1 MKQGT
6 LYASRLKKAFGKC
19 RRLSPDSE
27 IPESDDPMRRL
38 AIGVLGVTSGE
49 QLAERA
55 VNILLSNMVDWNEV
69 RVSSPVEVQK
79 ALGDALP
86 DGLTAARHLISALQ
100 AVFDREDAMSLDRL
114 RAIGRREA
122 KQYLDSLDGVDV
134 FATASVLLWSL
145 GGHAIPV
152 DNRLLEAL
160 RGADLINPAADRA
173 EVQAFLE
180 RHIGANQAK
189 EFCIVMRSFTITN
202 KRTATKKKTVTASK
216 KTVRKK
222 RSTKRVASQ

>member
-19 RRLSPDSE
+19 RRQIPEAE
-27 IPESDDPMRRL
+27 IPESDDPLRRL

-49 QLAERA
+49 QQAERA
-55 VNILLSNMVDWNEV
+55 VNLLLSNMVDWNEV
-69 RVSSPVEVQK
+69 RVSSPVEVQR

-86 DGLTAARHLISALQ
+86 DGLTAARYLIAALQ
-100 AVFDREDAMSLDRL
+100 AVFDRENAMSLDRL

-189 EFCIVMRSFTITN
+189 EFCIVMRSFTTTKRATN
-202 KRTATKKKTVTASK
+202 KKKTVTASK